1 VDYSLQRKF
10 FHQEK
15 HRSSLICKA
24 QGGFR
29 EPEFA
34 LYKEDIKAEKS
45 GIVTEIDNRRL
56 AKIAKLAGAPH
67 DSKAGGYL
75 KHL

>member
-1 VDYSLQRKF
+1 MVQKIKVDYSLQRKF

-15 HRSSLICKA
+15 HIRSSLRKA

-34 LYKEDIKAEKS
+34 LYKKDIKAEKS
-45 GIVTEIDNRRL
+45 GVVTEIDNRRL
-56 AKIAKLAGAPH
+56 AKIANWLVH
-67 DSKAGGYL
+67 
-75 KHL
+75 HTI

>member
-15 HRSSLICKA
+15 HIRSSLRYA
-24 QGGFR
+24 RPNGFR

-45 GIVTEIDNRRL
+45 GVVTEIDNRRL
-56 AKIAKLAGAPH
+56 AKLQTGWCTTR
-67 DSKAGGYL
+67 
-75 KHL
+75 